1 MRAIYLVL
9 ACAAAVSLPCPAWAN
24 GGGQGAEQIRDD
36 DGKLQ
41 GVIPPASEKGKE
53 QAGEHSQS
61 ETAKSA
67 VANPDVLPC
76 FSAEEHGGVGL
87 EAFEQECATA
97 TDGCPTCSS
106 FACQECAITGSQWA
120 CGDCAN
126 FLEWEGCANLCCRVK
141 GEEVCGNDMDEDC
154 DGLALP
160 ASPENVADGLCAGGL
175 LITSDF
181 TFPPGTYVMANT
193 VQRGVV
199 TIGAAGV
206 TLDCAGA
213 TIEGIGPQTGIMC
226 EGLDGVTIKN
236 CRTVN
241 TAGIDSRGCTNLSVL
256 DNEIV
261 GPGALCMCAWTTGL
275 AAGNVLTSL
284 NGGLDIVVNQSEATL
299 MDNDTC
305 GASGTYFCQA
315 STVVDGGNNV
325 GNPAYMPQFE
335 CPLALTACP

>member
-1 MRAIYLVL
+1 
-9 ACAAAVSLPCPAWAN
+9 
-24 GGGQGAEQIRDD
+24 
-36 DGKLQ
+36 
-41 GVIPPASEKGKE
+41 
-53 QAGEHSQS
+53 
-61 ETAKSA
+61 
-67 VANPDVLPC
+67 
-76 FSAEEHGGVGL
+76 
-87 EAFEQECATA
+87 
-97 TDGCPTCSS
+97 
-106 FACQECAITGSQWA
+106 
-120 CGDCAN
+120 
-126 FLEWEGCANLCCRVK
+126 VK

-241 TAGIDSRGCTNLSVL
+241 TAGIDSR
-256 DNEIV
+256 
-261 GPGALCMCAWTTGL
+261 MCAWTTGL

-284 NGGLDIVVNQSEATL
+284 DGGLDIVVNQSEATL